1 MFYYI
6 EGTVSILE
14 PFLAVVDCHGVGYAL
29 NITGNTAGR
38 LKVGER
44 ARLFTYCLIREDCF
58 DLYGFYSME
67 EKRCFELLIGVSG
80 VGPKAAQAILTA
92 STPESLSLAVISGN
106 ERALTVAQGIGKK
119 IAQRVILELKDKMA
133 KEQKDSGLG
142 AFATAAAAADGGGKT
157 GKLND
162 AAAALG
168 VLGYGN
174 SEIAAAL
181 KGVDVENLAVEDIVR
196 QALRK
201 MMK

>member
-6 EGTVSILE
+6 DGTVTILE
-14 PFLAVVDCHGVGYAL
+14 PFLAVVDCNGVGYAL

-44 ARLFTYCLIREDCF
+44 AKLFIYSLIREDCF

-80 VGPKAAQAILTA
+80 VGPKAAQAILSA

-106 ERALTVAQGIGKK
+106 EKALTVAQGIGKK

-133 KEQKDSGLG
+133 KEQKDSGFG
-142 AFATAAAAADGGGKT
+142 SFSVSAATEVTGKT

-174 SEIAAAL
+174 NEIAAAL
-181 KGVDVENLAVEDIVR
+181 KGVDVDNLSVENIVR

>member
-6 EGTVSILE
+6 EGSISILE
-14 PFLAVVDCHGVGYAL
+14 PFLAVVDCHGVGYAI

-44 ARLFTYCLIREDCF
+44 ARLYIYSLIREDCF
-58 DLYGFYSME
+58 DLYGFYSLE

-92 STPESLSLAVISGN
+92 STPEALSLAVISGN

-133 KEQKDSGLG
+133 KEQKDSGFG
-142 AFATAAAAADGGGKT
+142 AFSVSSSVDSVGKT

-174 SEIAAAL
+174 TEIAAAL
-181 KGVDVENLAVEDIVR
+181 KGIDVENLAVEDIVR

>member
-14 PFLAVVDCHGVGYAL
+14 PMLAVVDCNGVGYAL
-29 NITGNTAGR
+29 NITANTAGR
-38 LKVGER
+38 LKTGEK
-44 ARLFTYCLIREDCF
+44 ARLYTYCLIREDCF
-58 DLYGFYSME
+58 DLYGFYSLD

-80 VGPKAAQAILTA
+80 VGPKAAQAILSA

-133 KEQKDSGLG
+133 KEQKGMEMG
-142 AFATAAAAADGGGKT
+142 GFTAVAVPEAGGKT

-174 SEIAAAL
+174 NEIAAAL
-181 KGVDVENLAVEDIVR
+181 KGVDVDNLSVEDIVR